1 MSSFNRKILAVYVIA
16 LLAGAAL
23 SGLVYLHGRQV
34 IDVGARLTEHSVPRF
49 DTISQLRYAIFKQ
62 KPILY
67 EYYATVDRLAYLPR
81 FEQAQR
87 ESWEG
92 LRTLHQMHGS
102 SPELTRIEA
111 EVNRIRQLAV
121 ELDKNLG
128 QPGIDWDQARATLA
142 EVSVAERGIAPELDA
157 LVQINR
163 KEVMR
168 YGAET
173 RENTLTMIQIVA
185 GFTFVGLILSLFIAY
200 YIRRYL
206 RDAADRKML
215 AVFPE
220 RSPNPMLRLNLD
232 GEILFANDA
241 TRILS
246 ADLGRIHIQSL
257 LPLDLPQ
264 RLLNLQRS
272 PQQHALWEY
281 AVGDRILDCEAH
293 LLSDLQ
299 ICHLYLAD
307 ITERKKAEQRLLH
320 QALHDAVTG
329 LPNRRQFRTRLE
341 ENLLAHPDACCA
353 VALIRPDRIKLVLE
367 SQGYAASDTL
377 IRTMAERLL
386 QALAQT
392 SSATPSTELFRFEGA
407 TFGLLVTQLPNAE
420 EGVLLMHRLQA
431 AMTEPLLVEEREF
444 FFTLSIG
451 VAMSPDHGNDAET
464 LFKNAEAAVNRI
476 RTEGGN
482 GFRHYTQ
489 DLSDRTEQWLMM
501 EQGLRRAM
509 TREELLLH
517 YQPQVNLHSGEVI
530 GVEALIRWNSPERG
544 LVPPMQ
550 FIPLA
555 EETGLIVPIGA
566 WVLRTACRQAKLW
579 LNQGNP
585 LVMAVNIS
593 ARQFQHPGFI
603 DLIEEVLRET
613 GLPARYLELEIT
625 ESVAMYDAERTTA
638 TLHALRSLGIQLS
651 IDDFGTGFSS
661 LAYLRRFP
669 LDKLKIDQS
678 FVRNLS
684 TDEHDATIAHT
695 VILLGQSL
703 KLTVI
708 AEGVETRE
716 QIDILRRLGCQEMQG
731 YYFSRP
737 VPATDI
743 NVILREGRR
752 LAA

>member
-1 MSSFNRKILAVYVIA
+1 MSSFNRKILAVYLIA

-67 EYYATVDRLAYLPR
+67 EYYATADRLAYLPR

-102 SPELTRIEA
+102 SPELTRIET

-128 QPGIDWDQARATLA
+128 QPGIDWDQARAILA
-142 EVSVAERGIAPELDA
+142 EVSVAERSIAPELDA

-168 YGAET
+168 YGTET
-173 RENTLTMIQIVA
+173 RENTLTMIRIVA

-241 TRILS
+241 TLLLS
-246 ADLGRIHIQSL
+246 ANLGLPQLPSL
-257 LPLDLPQ
+257 LPADLPQ
-264 RLLNLQRS
+264 RLMDLQRS
-272 PQQHALWEY
+272 KQQHSLWQY

-307 ITERKKAEQRLLH
+307 ITQRKQAEQNLLH
-320 QALHDAVTG
+320 QALHDTVTG
-329 LPNRRQFRTRLE
+329 LPNRRQFRARLE
-341 ENLLAHPDACCA
+341 ENLLAYPDACCA

-377 IRTMAERLL
+377 IRAMAQRLIH
-386 QALAQT
+386 ALAQP
-392 SSATPSTELFRFEGA
+392 ANDAPATELFRFEGA

-420 EGVLLMHRLQA
+420 TGALLLQRLQA
-431 AMTEPLLVEEREF
+431 AMIEPILVEEREF

-451 VAMSPDHGNDAET
+451 VAMSPGHGKDAET

-476 RTEGGN
+476 SAEGGN
-482 GFRHYTQ
+482 GFCHYTR
-489 DLSDRTEQWLMM
+489 DLSERTEHWLML

-517 YQPQVNLHSGEVI
+517 YQPQVDLHSGNII

-544 LVPPMQ
+544 LIPPMQ

-579 LNQGNP
+579 LSRDNP

-603 DLIEEVLRET
+603 DLVEEILRET
-613 GLPARYLELEIT
+613 GLPAQYLELEIT
-625 ESVAMYDAERTTA
+625 ESVAMHDAERTTA
-638 TLHALRSLGIQLS
+638 TLHALRQLGIQLS

-708 AEGVETRE
+708 AEGVETLE
-716 QIDILRRLGCQEMQG
+716 QLTILRRLGCQEMQG

-737 VPATDI
+737 VLATDI
-743 NVILREGRR
+743 DLMLHEGRR

>member
-1 MSSFNRKILAVYVIA
+1 MSSFNRKILAVYLIV

-23 SGLVYLHGRQV
+23 SSLVYLHGRQV
-34 IDVGARLTEHSVPRF
+34 IDVGAQLTEHSVPRF

-67 EYYATVDRLAYLPR
+67 EYYATADRQAYLPR

-87 ESWEG
+87 ETWEG
-92 LRTLHQMHGS
+92 LRTLRQMRGS

-111 EVNRIRQLAV
+111 EVNRIRQLSV
-121 ELDKNLG
+121 ELDKSLSR
-128 QPGIDWDQARATLA
+128 PDIDWDQARATLA
-142 EVSVAERGIAPELDA
+142 QVSVAERGIAPELDA
-157 LVQINR
+157 LVQMNR

-168 YGAET
+168 YGEES
-173 RENTLTMIQIVA
+173 RENTQTMIQIVG

-220 RSPNPMLRLNLD
+220 RSPNPMLRLDLN
-232 GEILFANDA
+232 GKILFANDA
-241 TRILS
+241 TLNLS
-246 ADLGRIHIQSL
+246 AHFGLLQLPAL
-257 LPLDLPQ
+257 LPADLPQ
-264 RLLNLQRS
+264 RLAELQHAN
-272 PQQHALWEY
+272 QQHLLWEY
-281 AVGDRILDCEAH
+281 AVGEYVLDCEAH

-299 ICHLYLAD
+299 VCHLYLAD
-307 ITERKKAEQRLLH
+307 ITDRKKAEQRLLH

-329 LPNRRQFRTRLE
+329 LPNRRRFRARLE

-377 IRTMAERLL
+377 IRAMADRLL
-386 QALAQT
+386 HALAHA
-392 SSATPSTELFRFEGA
+392 SSAAPATELFRFEGA
-407 TFGLLVTQLPNAE
+407 TFGLLVTELPNAQ
-420 EGVLLMHRLQA
+420 EGALLMQRLQA
-431 AMTEPLLVEEREF
+431 AMIEPILVEEREF
-444 FFTLSIG
+444 FFTLSMG
-451 VAMSPDHGNDAET
+451 VAMSPGHGKDAET

-476 RTEGGN
+476 RAEGGN
-482 GFRHYTQ
+482 GFRHYSQ
-489 DLSDRTEQWLMM
+489 DLSERTEQWLRM

-509 TREELLLH
+509 GRDELILH
-517 YQPQVNLHSGEVI
+517 YQPQVDLHSGEVI

-566 WVLRTACRQAKLW
+566 WVLRTACRQAQFW
-579 LNQGNP
+579 LSNGNP

-603 DLIEEVLRET
+603 DLVEEVLRET

-625 ESVAMYDAERTTA
+625 ESVAMHDATRTTA
-638 TLHALRSLGIQLS
+638 TLHALRNLGIQLS

-731 YYFSRP
+731 YFFSRP
-737 VPATDI
+737 VPVTDI
-743 NVILREGRR
+743 DVILREGRR